1 LMQEE
6 GSYKVLVYL
15 SIPGLKLK
23 RSFINFFKFVPSNG
37 HVKVL
42 NFQNESITFMID
54 LQTKSYS
61 ISVARLPEEIQ
72 PEHCSIKYQRD
83 GCRIILIKL
92 EPTPWMNIISND
104 LSPELDIQGDDD
116 QSPTV
121 SAPSRSSQPTRK
133 KVSALVPPPPFN
145 VVPLASSSSSH
156 PTKKRSQHHRYQ
168 VNIYSNL
175 YHHYFVKQKVLS
187 SQHVYELQITLG
199 SNMLE
204 IINESHTRKKF
215 ILQFIYHPSITSI
228 ETYLMAFDLDIIQM
242 CFNGEKVSSTWA
254 CICAFNTGMFI
265 CYNLTNNLPTL
276 ARSVIRISKYYQK
289 KFKLLYP
296 YQFEI
301 DDFLSLAVYQ
311 IEHTQ
316 NHNYYSSTKKQ
327 FGSNHDYF
335 ELQKKICQYIYQ

>member
-1 LMQEE
+1 MNAAGDKTKPIVSSFLMQEE

-168 VNIYSNL
+168 VIKEPAQIFIDVLPTTIEYLYIFVLRPDSLSLHEEKFYKVYGSDVPIPPEVVENFHEFKSNL
-175 YHHYFVKQKVLS
+175 ISRFRFDKISPFIDFNHFVSAGGSVLMCFLRNAT
-187 SQHVYELQITLG
+187 QF
-199 SNMLE
+199 
-204 IINESHTRKKF
+204 INSDLDFF
-215 ILQFIYHPSITSI
+215 ILDTISRNSSIY
-228 ETYLMAFDLDIIQM
+228 
-242 CFNGEKVSSTWA
+242 
-254 CICAFNTGMFI
+254 
-265 CYNLTNNLPTL
+265 
-276 ARSVIRISKYYQK
+276 
-289 KFKLLYP
+289 
-296 YQFEI
+296 
-301 DDFLSLAVYQ
+301 
-311 IEHTQ
+311 
-316 NHNYYSSTKKQ
+316 
-327 FGSNHDYF
+327 
-335 ELQKKICQYIYQ
+335 